1 MESYEEFK
9 PKIDYNNCLTNVACS
24 IQKYFEIPQRHKG
37 LPEVD
42 KLLEE
47 KKPDNVI
54 LILCDGLGSRVMDH
68 ILKKEDFLMKQ
79 RVKEIYS
86 TFPSTTASGLTS
98 IKTGLNPS
106 EHGWIGWF
114 TYIKPIDKIVK
125 IYKDRNKDAFFSY
138 IFCNCD
144 FIKIKKK
151 YLTPKTIVEQIN
163 ESKKYIAFET
173 NCYPYNEESDLDI
186 VFENV
191 LDKLKIEG
199 KKYIFSYIGEP
210 DHVLHSKGTFS
221 EKAKKVIEKINKKV
235 EEYSK
240 KILEYKKTVIIMV
253 ADHGHIV
260 GEDINVKKMEF
271 MKYLANEQSF
281 IECRSPA
288 YLVKKGQEEN
298 FKKAFL
304 KDFGKDFYLL
314 SKEEVLKYKLF
325 GDYEEGNE
333 NPLFKDGLGDFMGI
347 SKGNS
352 NKVLLGKGDWGSVGY
367 HGGYSD
373 EEIFVPLIIITN

>member
-1 MESYEEFK
+1 MESSEEFK
-9 PKIDYNNCLTNVACS
+9 PKIDYDNSLTSVACS
-24 IQKYFEIPQRHKG
+24 IQKYFDIPPRHKT
-37 LPEVD
+37 LPELD
-42 KLLEE
+42 QLFSE
-47 KKPDNVI
+47 KKPENVI
-54 LILCDGLGSRVMDH
+54 LLLCDGLGSRVMDH
-68 ILKKEDFLMKQ
+68 ILKKDDYMIKQ
-79 RVKEIYS
+79 RVKEIYA

-98 IKTGLNPS
+98 IKTGLNPA

-114 TYIKPIDKIVK
+114 TYIKPINKVIK
-125 IYKDRNKDAFFSY
+125 IYKDQDKDAY
-138 IFCNCD
+138 IFSNSD
-144 FIKIKKK
+144 FIKIKEK

-163 ESKKYIAFET
+163 ENKKYKAFET
-173 NCYPYNEESDLDI
+173 NCYPYNEEKNIDK
-186 VFENV
+186 VFGNV

-199 KKYIFSYIGEP
+199 KKYIFSYYGEP
-210 DHVLHSKGTFS
+210 DHILHSKGTFS
-221 EKAKKVIEKINKKV
+221 EQAKKEIEKINRKV

-240 KILEYKKTVIIMV
+240 KILQYKNTVMIIV

-260 GEDINVKKMEF
+260 GEDIGVKNKEY
-271 MKYLANEQSF
+271 MKYVANEQLF

-288 YLVKKGQEEN
+288 YLVKKGEEEN

-352 NKVLLGKGDWGSVGY
+352 NKVLLGKGDWSNVGY

-373 EEIFVPLIIITN
+373 EEIFVPLVIISN

>member
-1 MESYEEFK
+1 MEPSDEFK
-9 PKIDYNNCLTNVACS
+9 PKIDYDNCLTNVACS
-24 IQKYFEIPQRHKG
+24 IQKYFDILPRHKT

-42 KLLEE
+42 KLFEE
-47 KKPDNVI
+47 KKPENVI
-54 LILCDGLGSRVMDH
+54 LLLCDGLGSRVMDH
-68 ILKKEDFLMKQ
+68 ILKKDDYMIKQ
-79 RVKEIYS
+79 RVKEIYA
-86 TFPSTTASGLTS
+86 TFPPTTASGLTS
-98 IKTGLNPS
+98 VKTGLNPA

-114 TYIKPIDKIVK
+114 TYIKPIDKIIK
-125 IYKDRNKDAFFSY
+125 IYKDKDKDAY
-138 IFCNCD
+138 IFSNSD
-144 FIKIKKK
+144 FIKIKEK

-163 ESKKYIAFET
+163 EAKKYKAFET
-173 NCYPYNEESDLDI
+173 NCYPYNEESNYDK
-186 VFENV
+186 VFKNV

-210 DHVLHSKGTFS
+210 DHILHSKGTFS
-221 EKAKKVIEKINKKV
+221 EQAKKEVEKINSKV

-240 KILEYKKTVIIMV
+240 KILEFKNTVMIIV

-260 GEDINVKKMEF
+260 GEDIGVKNKEY
-271 MKYLANEQSF
+271 MKYVANEQLF

-288 YLVKKGQEEN
+288 YLVKKGEEEN

-352 NKVLLGKGDWGSVGY
+352 NKVLLGKGDWGNVGY

-373 EEIFVPLIIITN
+373 EEIFVPLIFISN